1 MAWIN
6 VISPDSATG
15 PLKRQYDEATARA
28 GRIWNI
34 VSIMGQ
40 NPMVLKASM
49 EMYMAIMFGP
59 SPLTRRQREMI
70 AVIVSAENRCVY

>member
-15 PLKRQYDEATARA
+15 PLKRQFDQAIARA
-28 GRIWNI
+28 GRIWNV

-40 NPMVLKASM
+40 NPQVLKGSM
-49 EMYMAIMFGP
+49 DKYLAIMSGP
-59 SPLTRRQREMI
+59 SPLIRRQREMI
-70 AVIVSAENRCVY
+70 AVIVLAENRCIY